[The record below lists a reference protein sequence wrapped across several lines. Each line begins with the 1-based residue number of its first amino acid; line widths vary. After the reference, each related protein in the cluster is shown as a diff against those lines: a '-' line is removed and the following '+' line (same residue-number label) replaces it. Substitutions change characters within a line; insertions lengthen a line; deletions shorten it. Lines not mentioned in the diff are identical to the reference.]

1 MQELV
6 GVRASLARRLKVA
19 EEHLAQARTQ
29 NEQLMASMAAERA
42 TRERAER
49 ETDDA
54 RRAAASRTQT
64 ITLMRREME
73 HANNVTQQQWNLL
86 DAARV
91 HLSEVMAAKE
101 ALEATHAQAAL
112 SPGRL
117 GPRAASGDCSVAM
130 TPRLAKRLV
139 GPGQTGS
146 VEGFVH
152 AAADVEGFVSH
163 LAAVC
168 DSPRTAGTP
177 LPVCARPICCS
188 ARACDECASALT
200 RCGIAGIHAHALK
213 GGRAG
218 PHRRHG
224 GARWGP

>member
-1 MQELV
+1 M
-6 GVRASLARRLKVA
+6 A

-42 TRERAER
+42 TRECAER

-117 GPRAASGDCSVAM
+117 APRRQRRLLCGHDTAA
-130 TPRLAKRLV
+130 
-139 GPGQTGS
+139 GQEARGAGADG
-146 VEGFVH
+146 VCGGLVH
-152 AAADVEGFVSH
+152 AAADVEASS
-163 LAAVC
+163 A
-168 DSPRTAGTP
+168 
-177 LPVCARPICCS
+177 IC
-188 ARACDECASALT
+188 
-200 RCGIAGIHAHALK
+200 RCV
-213 GGRAG
+213 
-218 PHRRHG
+218 
-224 GARWGP
+224 